1 MLTNKNWNC
10 SMSQVLDVVD
20 GKTGWNIIKCYF
32 KSTYS

>member
-1 MLTNKNWNC
+1 
-10 SMSQVLDVVD
+10 MSQVLDVVD